1 MIAALRTL
9 ASAAFDTLAEITAP
23 VADAIWDEA
32 HRRPAAEVTLLD
44 EIADHAAAIRH
55 LLEDIRNLIA
65 SAAPGT
71 DSSLAA
77 AAEGP
82 APAPDS
88 PAGAGHPHLAAT

>member
-1 MIAALRTL
+1 MITALRTL
-9 ASAAFDTLAEITAP
+9 AAGGFDALAQFTTP
-23 VADAIWDEA
+23 VADAIWEEA
-32 HRRPAAEVTLLD
+32 RRRPAAEVTLLD

-82 APAPDS
+82 APAHDS

>member
-1 MIAALRTL
+1 MITALRTL
-9 ASAAFDTLAEITAP
+9 AAAGFDALAQFTTP

-65 SAAPGT
+65 S
-71 DSSLAA
+71 
-77 AAEGP
+77 
-82 APAPDS
+82 
-88 PAGAGHPHLAAT
+88 GAGHPNPCLCAETFVRTGVLLKCVVCDREATT

>member
-1 MIAALRTL
+1 MITALRTL
-9 ASAAFDTLAEITAP
+9 AAGGFDALAQFTTP
-23 VADAIWDEA
+23 VADAIWEEA

-65 SAAPGT
+65 SAAPST
-71 DSSLAA
+71 PLLAA

-82 APAPDS
+82 ASAPDS
-88 PAGAGHPHLAAT
+88 PAGAGHPHLATT